1 MNGNNY
7 KNSHFGF
14 GFRFRPKRKMGV
26 SASFGFGRNEKKP
39 FGRALKKDM
48 EDLFTKSRFEYIV
61 YY

>member
-39 FGRALKKDM
+39 FGRALNIPRYFKNM
-48 EDLFTKSRFEYIV
+48 FKSDFRLARK
-61 YY
+61 